1 MASLF
6 AFRDLACL
14 LTTFPFCT
22 RTVVEVSLSP
32 VRGSVREGAGGAR
45 VNVSVV
51 QGSLGGDTVSFV
63 VSTVNGSAQSKT
75 INIILWTINL
85 SLDF

>member
-1 MASLF
+1 M
-6 AFRDLACL
+6 LANHFSIL
-14 LTTFPFCT
+14 HTH
-22 RTVVEVSLSP
+22 TVVEVSLSP
-32 VRGSVREGAGGAR
+32 VRGSVREGDGGAR

-75 INIILWTINL
+75 IEHYNNYYGLLIYHWI
-85 SLDF
+85 SS